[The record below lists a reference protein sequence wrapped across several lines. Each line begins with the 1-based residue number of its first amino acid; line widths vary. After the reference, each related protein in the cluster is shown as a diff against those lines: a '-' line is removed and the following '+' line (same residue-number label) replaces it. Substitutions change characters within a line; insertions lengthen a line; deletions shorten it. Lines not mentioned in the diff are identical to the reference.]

1 MHDNILTKK
10 KTWLRS
16 SIKSST
22 PRTVLARTHLS
33 IAKAAL
39 RLTIGPSQNLSGAS
53 REDYRAS
60 YRVTTCSIFVYST
73 TCTLCLKSKENKCYE
88 QWNKALTLTT
98 LYLIPLGKIVK
109 TLSLSINTWFD
120 YQMWTTK
127 KKNNQMIP
135 GYKNRFILWNL
146 QKPVFPTFKNGA
158 FFCNIAVANS
168 KIYAFTR

>member
-1 MHDNILTKK
+1 MQEEWDVVTQIYWLYRVLCAEVHLYVHDNILTKK

-39 RLTIGPSQNLSGAS
+39 RLTIGPSQNLRGAS

-60 YRVTTCSIFVYST
+60 YRVTTYSIFMYST
-73 TCTLCLKSKENKCYE
+73 TLCLKSKENKCYE

-98 LYLIPLGKIVK
+98 LYLIPIGKIVK
-109 TLSLSINTWFD
+109 TLSLSINT
-120 YQMWTTK
+120 
-127 KKNNQMIP
+127 
-135 GYKNRFILWNL
+135 
-146 QKPVFPTFKNGA
+146 
-158 FFCNIAVANS
+158 
-168 KIYAFTR
+168 